1 MIADSRKYTRTK
13 IDNLHVYSGSIK
25 YTISKLT
32 QQVHDSFTIGE
43 DSGRITSKSTLD
55 RETEDFYNFVVEAT
69 DELGRQGMAAIQVNS
84 AEKMKII

>member
-13 IDNLHVYSGSIK
+13 IDNLNVYSGSIK